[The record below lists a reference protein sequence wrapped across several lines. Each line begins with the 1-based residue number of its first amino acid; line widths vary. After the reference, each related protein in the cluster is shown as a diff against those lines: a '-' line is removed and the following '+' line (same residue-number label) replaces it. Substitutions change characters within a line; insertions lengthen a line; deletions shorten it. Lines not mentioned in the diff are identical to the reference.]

1 MATENS
7 NKLKLAK
14 INNVYQ
20 DPKEHLYISNPA
32 TFQYFRCNI
41 SLENESWK
49 LKNFTD
55 VCMTGGIVYIFNFDL
70 FEFSGDASRTPE
82 LAQSMLRNYQAGE
95 YCAFGIQKF
104 TISAAK

>member
-1 MATENS
+1 
-7 NKLKLAK
+7 
-14 INNVYQ
+14 
-20 DPKEHLYISNPA
+20 
-32 TFQYFRCNI
+32 
-41 SLENESWK
+41 
-49 LKNFTD
+49 
-55 VCMTGGIVYIFNFDL
+55 MTGGIVYIFNFDL